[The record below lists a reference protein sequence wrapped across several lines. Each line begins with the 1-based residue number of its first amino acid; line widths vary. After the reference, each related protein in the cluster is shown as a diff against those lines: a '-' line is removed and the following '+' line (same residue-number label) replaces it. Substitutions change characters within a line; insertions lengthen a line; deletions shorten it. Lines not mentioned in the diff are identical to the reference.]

1 MNFSLRRIPDVALAV
16 VAISLCAMGALAQ
29 PLGTRIA
36 KPQPSGTPVAPPAP
50 APASE
55 WQSFLSPDKKFAVL
69 MPTAPLHREKKA
81 QNGITVHAYTSTHSN
96 KSFSVSY
103 FEVGDEATAKTA
115 LDLMPNVI
123 ANAGQATISNLRNI
137 TLQNNEGR
145 EFDLA
150 GQQSGVTYK
159 AKMRLYAVGKR
170 IYTISSNCAA
180 QDCKKFF
187 DSFKLN

>member
-16 VAISLCAMGALAQ
+16 LAISLSAMGA
-29 PLGTRIA
+29 IA
-36 KPQPSGTPVAPPAP
+36 KPQPSGTPVAPS
-50 APASE
+50 ASAAE
-55 WQSFLSPDKKFAVL
+55 WQSFVSPDKKFAVL
-69 MPTAPLHREKKA
+69 MPTAPLHRNKKA

-103 FEVGDEATAKTA
+103 FEVGDEATATTA

-123 ANAGQATISNLRNI
+123 ANAGQATISNLRKI
-137 TLQNNEGR
+137 TLQSNGGR

-150 GQQSGVTYK
+150 GQQSGATYR

-170 IYTISSNCAA
+170 VYTMSSNCAA